1 MLSTVKSG
9 VLFSVQERTCTLCAS
24 DAEAT
29 MTMTS
34 AAYEFC
40 TNAAHFIKSS
50 TLVFKPAEHGPVNND
65 DSIMLHISLNHQH
78 WSSNLLNMDP

>member
-1 MLSTVKSG
+1 
-9 VLFSVQERTCTLCAS
+9 
-24 DAEAT
+24 

-65 DSIMLHISLNHQH
+65 DSIMLLCILFIPYFSLF
-78 WSSNLLNMDP
+78 LFPFLFIVFFECMYFFF